1 MPGKHKNSTI
11 SFRPSEQERQLIE
24 KRAELSGL
32 HKKDFIIR
40 CCIYSR
46 IVVVGKK
53 ETVQKIVDELEEMQS
68 VMKDI
73 AGELKDGNFSLSQ
86 EAFQEMKQEYLA
98 LAAAVVDIVNGAAY
112 LFGKTKPEEEN

>member
-40 CCIYSR
+40 YCIYSR

-68 VMKDI
+68 VMRDI
-73 AGELKDGNFSLSQ
+73 ADELKDGNFNLSQ

-98 LAAAVVDIVNGAAY
+98 LVSAVVDIVNGAAY
-112 LFGKTKPEEEN
+112 LFGKAKPEEEN